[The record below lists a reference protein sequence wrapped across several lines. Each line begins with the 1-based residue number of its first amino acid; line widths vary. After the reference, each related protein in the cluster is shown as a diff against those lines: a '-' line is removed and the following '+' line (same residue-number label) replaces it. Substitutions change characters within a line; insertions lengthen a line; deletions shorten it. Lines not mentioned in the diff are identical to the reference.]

1 MRVHRRPLA
10 TVVTAAA
17 VVAVT
22 LAVPVAAAPFGGGA
36 PGVEPAALQL
46 AEVQEDTPS
55 STVEDTSYPGA
66 AQILAQRGIKLI
78 GGDGSIQLADCGPT
92 GLIELRSTEK
102 GRVCF
107 KAEPAYWGG
116 RYRMTGYVTL
126 EIPSVYLIKGDEKTV
141 EATLTVNNQTKIYP
155 IEKNAWTPVGEGA
168 GPGNPPETLLEIR
181 ASSS

>member
-22 LAVPVAAAPFGGGA
+22 FAAPVGSAAPAAKPAAAPA
-36 PGVEPAALQL
+36 
-46 AEVQEDTPS
+46 DTPT

-66 AQILAQRGIKLI
+66 AQILAERGIKLI
-78 GGDGSIQLADCGPT
+78 GGDGTIQLATCGPS

-116 RYRMTGYVTL
+116 RYRITGYIAL
-126 EIPSVYLIKGDEKTV
+126 EIPSVYLIKGDEKDV
-141 EATLTVNNQTKIYP
+141 EATLTVNNQTKVYP
-155 IEKNAWTPVGEGA
+155 IDKNAWTPVGEGA

-181 ASSS
+181 ASAP